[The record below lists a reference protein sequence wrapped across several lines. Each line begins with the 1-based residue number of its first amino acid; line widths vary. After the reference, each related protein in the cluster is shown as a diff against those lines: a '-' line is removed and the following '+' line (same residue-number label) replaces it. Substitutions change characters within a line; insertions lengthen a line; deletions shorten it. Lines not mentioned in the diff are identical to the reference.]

1 MSEVKKRKFRRW
13 KRKMR
18 TRSKIFGTPE
28 RPRLSVCRTNKH
40 IYAQVI
46 DDLGEN
52 TLVQASTLDK
62 EVKNKLKG
70 KTLKEKSKEVG
81 IYIAERCKKA
91 KIGKVAFDKG
101 RFAYHGCVK
110 SLAEGAREGGL
121 KF

>member
-1 MSEVKKRKFRRW
+1 MSEIKKRKFRRW

-46 DDLGEN
+46 DDLSEN

-81 IYIAERCKKA
+81 VYVAERCKKA
-91 KIGKVAFDKG
+91 KIGKVTFDKG
-101 RFAYHGCVK
+101 RFDYHGCVK

>member
-1 MSEVKKRKFRRW
+1 MGEVERTKIRRQRRKLRV
-13 KRKMR
+13 
-18 TRSKIFGTPE
+18 RSKIFGTSE
-28 RPRLSVCRTNKH
+28 RPRLSVVRTNKH

-46 DDLGEN
+46 DDFKGH

-62 EVKNKLKG
+62 EIREKLKG
-70 KTLKEKSKEVG
+70 KTLKEKAKEIG
-81 IYIAERCKKA
+81 IFLAERCKKEN
-91 KIGKVAFDKG
+91 IEKVVFDKG